1 MTKRN
6 DQGKT
11 IAILSYI
18 TIIGWIIAL
27 VMNTSE
33 KSKLGS
39 YHIRQ
44 TLLLYIFAV
53 ILSWIPILGWILGI
67 VLFIFWIIG
76 LVAAIN
82 GEKKEMPI
90 VGKLAQ
96 QWFKGL

>member
-1 MTKRN
+1 MARKN

-27 VMNTSE
+27 IMNTTE

-53 ILSWIPILGWILGI
+53 ILSWIPIVGWILGI
-67 VLFIFWIIG
+67 VLFIFWILG
-76 LVAAIN
+76 LVGAIN
-82 GEKKEMPI
+82 GEQKEMPI
-90 VGKLAQ
+90 VGGLAQ

>member
-1 MTKRN
+1 MARKN
-6 DQGKT
+6 DQGKV

-27 VMNTSE
+27 IMNTSE

-53 ILSWIPILGWILGI
+53 ILSWIPIVGWILGI
-67 VLFIFWIIG
+67 VLFIFWILG

-82 GEKKEMPI
+82 GEQKEMPI
-90 VGKLAQ
+90 IGGLAQ